1 MGTFWLQSESVASAA
16 CRAPEK
22 HANEG
27 TENCV
32 SAKSPA
38 DPAHPRHRAGR
49 WASFPTQPSAL
60 ICVSR
65 YEVERSSRQLVESDI
80 NSLRRTLDELT
91 LCKADLEAQVES
103 LKEELLCLKQNHE
116 QVNFPTERQA
126 QTRQGLFP
134 TATGYG
140 RGSTGGEIYSP
151 NKKGFV
157 ENE

>member
-80 NSLRRTLDELT
+80 NSLRRILDELT
-91 LCKADLEAQVES
+91 LCKADLETQVES
-103 LKEELLCLKQNHE
+103 LREELLCLKKNHE
-116 QVNFPTERQA
+116 EVRHRERK
-126 QTRQGLFP
+126 GLQ
-134 TATGYG
+134 
-140 RGSTGGEIYSP
+140 S
-151 NKKGFV
+151 
-157 ENE
+157 